1 MAEVKKYIIFK
12 LQDQAYGVDVNQ
24 IISIERIQEITK
36 VPRTSSF
43 LKGVATIREETT
55 PIMDLRERLLMEET
69 IYTDSSRIL
78 VAHIQGMQIGL
89 IVDAATEVIDISDE
103 LIRPAPPIVGGV
115 KDTFV
120 SGVAN
125 LETNLLIILEL
136 ETILNSEEKNVLQEV
151 IEV

>member
-1 MAEVKKYIIFK
+1 
-12 LQDQAYGVDVNQ
+12 
-24 IISIERIQEITK
+24 
-36 VPRTSSF
+36 
-43 LKGVATIREETT
+43 ETT

-151 IEV
+151 I